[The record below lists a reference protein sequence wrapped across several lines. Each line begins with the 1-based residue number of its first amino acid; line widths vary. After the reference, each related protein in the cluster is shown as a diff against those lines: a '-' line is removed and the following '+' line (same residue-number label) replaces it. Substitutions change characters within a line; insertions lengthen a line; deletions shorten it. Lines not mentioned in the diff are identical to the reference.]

1 MFRLAE
7 ENLHRKSIIKL
18 TDLKILYDNNENMTN
33 VEGYLTKLI
42 ADFDVSKGELSP
54 NDRHLMRQH
63 FLTLA
68 EQYQNQNNSERVVLL
83 AQILADHA
91 YKLPECK

>member
-7 ENLHRKSIIKL
+7 ENLRKKSIIEL
-18 TDLKILYDNNENMTN
+18 TDLKILYDNNENKTN
-33 VEGYLTKLI
+33 AEEYLTKLI
-42 ADFDVSKGELSP
+42 ADFDVSKGDLSP
-54 NDRHLMRQH
+54 SDRHLMRQH

-68 EQYQNQNNSERVVLL
+68 EQYQKHNNSERVVSLV
-83 AQILADHA
+83 QILADHA